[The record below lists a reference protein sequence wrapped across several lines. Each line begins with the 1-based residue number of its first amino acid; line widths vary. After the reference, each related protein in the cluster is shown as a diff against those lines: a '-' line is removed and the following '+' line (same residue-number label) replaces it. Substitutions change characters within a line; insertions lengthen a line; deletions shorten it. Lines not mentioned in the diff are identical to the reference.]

1 MRRSGRWFKRWV
13 RRRASKGSPSR
24 SGPWLR
30 RGRDEGEPPN
40 APQEDREAPRACCV
54 LHPLLPRMFLRRDQR
69 AASRRVRRL
78 GGSLRPDSADRETT
92 QAPPQ
97 GKEVEVKKS
106 YIVCDADDH
115 LRVRYITDSK
125 DEAVMLALDEDE
137 LWKRNV
143 IIEAE
148 VYVNSPLPKGR
159 KDKRK

>member
-1 MRRSGRWFKRWV
+1 M
-13 RRRASKGSPSR
+13 
-24 SGPWLR
+24 
-30 RGRDEGEPPN
+30 
-40 APQEDREAPRACCV
+40 
-54 LHPLLPRMFLRRDQR
+54 
-69 AASRRVRRL
+69 
-78 GGSLRPDSADRETT
+78 
-92 QAPPQ
+92 
-97 GKEVEVKKS
+97 KKS